1 MYKAPAIKNNNMNR
15 KFWQLGFFMIVLT
28 LTNVTEV
35 QGQLW
40 NRVKKHFAFAEEY
53 DENVKFKIGIYM
65 GGVSSNYIIAKKKD
79 WYIQGLMPGSTPD
92 IGTFTAI
99 ASKSGLGFNLGIPI
113 DYRLKDYLNLTLSP
127 GFKFGSQH
135 KIIYSGTGPDE
146 TVERQH
152 EAHVPPSAAI
162 PPDPKINSNF
172 PVFELPVHIKVRSE
186 KKYMGHNPNPYSLY
200 ILGGAKY
207 SNHLGTKGYY
217 EDKFNPQTTNV
228 PLIVKPDYF
237 SYEFGLGLD
246 MYFTYFKFSPEIR
259 FSQSLGNLMDKNR
272 TFPTAPGY
280 QNPFMNAIDRLS
292 LRSLQIS
299 LIFE

>member
-1 MYKAPAIKNNNMNR
+1 MNR

-28 LTNVTEV
+28 LANVTEV

-53 DENVKFKIGIYM
+53 DENIKFKIGIYL
-65 GGVSSNYIIAKKKD
+65 GGINSNYVFDKNEE
-79 WYIQGLMPGSTPD
+79 WYNEGMPAGDIPD
-92 IGTFTAI
+92 IGIFSAI
-99 ASKSGLGFNLGIPI
+99 NSIAGPGFSLGIPF
-113 DYRLKDYLNLTLSP
+113 DYRFTPHLNLSITP
-127 GFKFGSQH
+127 GVLIGTQH
-135 KIIYSGTGPDE
+135 KLRFEGVGGAEQSTNRFHQQSG
-146 TVERQH
+146 
-152 EAHVPPSAAI
+152 I
-162 PPDPKINSNF
+162 NF
-172 PVFELPVHIKVRSE
+172 PVFELPMHLKIRSE
-186 KKYMGHNPNPYSLY
+186 KKYLGHNSNPYTLY
-200 ILGGAKY
+200 LLGGTKY
-207 SNHLGTKGYY
+207 SNLLGVEGYY
-217 EDKFNPQTTNV
+217 NTTRTTGPDFDPNK
-228 PLIVKPDYF
+228 PDQPIIVKPDYF